1 MWVLGKNII
10 EKIDKD
16 YNLSLKYTTE
26 IFKNTIKNGYKKL
39 LNFNANQ
46 NIVNIVNYKKEFS
59 ILIFYI
65 KLIVIALFMLL
76 CVLFLK

>member
-59 ILIFYI
+59 TLIFYI